1 MAPGNNAPTDQI
13 NIDRS
18 DDEIVKFYFNFEW
31 NFDALSS
38 VKTLNAQMT
47 SKIEIDDEVLAYCLS
62 QIEEKEDIGKESNP
76 RFSEL
81 KKRFC

>member
-13 NIDRS
+13 NIDRP
-18 DDEIVKFYFNFEW
+18 DDEIIKFYFNFEW

-47 SKIEIDDEVLAYCLS
+47 S
-62 QIEEKEDIGKESNP
+62 GKEIL
-76 RFSEL
+76 E
-81 KKRFC
+81 